1 MEDSFHERAETPKEK
16 TEELDSPEV
25 LAEKAKIRD
34 LVKSWQPLHDLHDDF
49 RHPDAHK
56 DGGFPL
62 NDAAVIGKYR

>member
-34 LVKSWQPLHDLHDDF
+34 LVKSW
-49 RHPDAHK
+49 
-56 DGGFPL
+56 
-62 NDAAVIGKYR
+62 